1 MLRKLLCT
9 TESIIAYLLLPNL
22 LPTVLFSIPLNN
34 KLPCF
39 LISAKAGQQNL
50 PETETSDEEA
60 QIDNEHESLEKGIV
74 DMNISEQ
81 AKEDEQIMNA

>member
-1 MLRKLLCT
+1 M
-9 TESIIAYLLLPNL
+9 A
-22 LPTVLFSIPLNN
+22 V
-34 KLPCF
+34 
-39 LISAKAGQQNL
+39 QQNL

>member
-1 MLRKLLCT
+1 MC
-9 TESIIAYLLLPNL
+9 Y
-22 LPTVLFSIPLNN
+22 LPTVLFSIPHN
-34 KLPCF
+34 KLPCS
-39 LISAKAGQQNL
+39 LTSTKAGQQNL

-60 QIDNEHESLEKGIV
+60 QIDNEQESLEKGIV

>member
-1 MLRKLLCT
+1 ML
-9 TESIIAYLLLPNL
+9 
-22 LPTVLFSIPLNN
+22 SIPLN
-34 KLPCF
+34 KLPC
-39 LISAKAGQQNL
+39 ISITSTKGGHQNL

>member
-1 MLRKLLCT
+1 M
-9 TESIIAYLLLPNL
+9 
-22 LPTVLFSIPLNN
+22 
-34 KLPCF
+34 
-39 LISAKAGQQNL
+39 

-81 AKEDEQIMNA
+81 AKEEEQIMNA

>member
-1 MLRKLLCT
+1 MW
-9 TESIIAYLLLPNL
+9 YLL
-22 LPTVLFSIPLNN
+22 TVLLSITLN
-34 KLPCF
+34 KLSC
-39 LISAKAGQQNL
+39 ISINSTKAGQQNL
-50 PETETSDEEA
+50 TETETSDEEA

>member
-1 MLRKLLCT
+1 LFPYKNVC
-9 TESIIAYLLLPNL
+9 YLL
-22 LPTVLFSIPLNN
+22 TVLLSIPLN
-34 KLPCF
+34 KLSCS
-39 LISAKAGQQNL
+39 INSTKAGQQNL